1 MLKSIATATAAIA
14 CAAATMAAGQVAAAE
29 VQIAA
34 TGPVVEL
41 TVMEQT
47 DAAPD
52 LVLISAGVTTEAQT
66 AVEALRLNS
75 AEMRK
80 VIDRIKS
87 LGIAE
92 RDIQTT
98 GISVN
103 ARYDYDDRTR
113 QQVFRGYVAGNRV
126 SVKLRNVERTGQVLD
141 ALVAAGANDIG
152 GPTFSLEDDEAAK
165 AAARASAVK
174 RARAQALEYARMA
187 GYSDLRLLEISE
199 VIQGNVPM
207 PMYRETA
214 RAIAVTAQSA
224 DAPVQ
229 PGQVSTGVSIT
240 VKYEMTR

>member
-1 MLKSIATATAAIA
+1 MMKSLVSASAVLAGASV
-14 CAAATMAAGQVAAAE
+14 AATGPVSAAE

-41 TVMEQT
+41 TVMEQV

-52 LVLISAGVTTEAQT
+52 LVTISAGVTTEAQT
-66 AVEALRLNS
+66 AVDALRQNS
-75 AEMRK
+75 VAMRK
-80 VIDRIKS
+80 VIDRIKA

-92 RDIQTT
+92 KDIQTT
-98 GISVN
+98 GINVN
-103 ARYDYDDRTR
+103 ARYDYDERSR
-113 QQVFRGYVAGNRV
+113 QQVFRGYMAANRV
-126 SVKLRNVERTGQVLD
+126 SVKLRKVDSTGEVLD

-152 GPTFSLEDDEAAK
+152 GPSFSLENDEPSK

-187 GYSDLRLLEISE
+187 GYSDLRLLEVSE
-199 VIQGNVPM
+199 VIQGNVSM
-207 PMYRETA
+207 PMYREA
-214 RAIAVTAQSA
+214 ASPIVVTASRM

-229 PGQVSTGVSIT
+229 PGQISTGVSVT